1 MRVCSITEGNRSTA
15 PLVVGLS
22 TFDGVHRAHR
32 AMVAELRRLA
42 KERDAEVG
50 ALVVDGG
57 THYRARM
64 LTSLE
69 HRLELLEATGDIDTA
84 WVIPETVHEHPDVVV
99 GEALDAVRPAV
110 LGVSGL
116 LRLGRAEV
124 LSLDEIAAACRQ
136 RNVELWPLDHVLPGR
151 EDAAE
156 RLYTTRNISD
166 LLFDG
171 HVAVAARLLGRLFEM
186 RGEVVHGDHRG
197 ATIGVPTAN
206 LNVYSTLLI
215 PQEGVYAGVAVLE
228 DGSAYPAAISL
239 GRRSTFYEDGWEL
252 LEAHL
257 LGFDGDLYGSRLR
270 VLFTEHLRKQVRFNG
285 VDELV
290 GQLRI
295 DIALVHELDP
305 LARYDISLAW

>member
-1 MRVCSITEGNRSTA
+1 MRVGSITDGNRSTT
-15 PLVVGLS
+15 PLVAGLS
-22 TFDGVHRAHR
+22 AFDGVHRAHR
-32 AMVAELRRLA
+32 AMLAELRRLA
-42 KERDAEVG
+42 KERSAEVA
-50 ALVVDGG
+50 ALVIEGG
-57 THYRARM
+57 VHYRARM

-69 HRLELLEATGDIDTA
+69 HRLELLEATGEVDA
-84 WVIPETVHEHPDVVV
+84 VWVIPERVHENPAVVL
-99 GEALDAVRPAV
+99 GEALDAVHPEI

-116 LRLGRAEV
+116 LRLGRGDV
-124 LSLDEIAAACRQ
+124 LTLDDIAAACRD
-136 RNVELWPLDHVLPGR
+136 RAVELWPLDHVLPGR

-197 ATIGVPTAN
+197 ATLGVPTAN
-206 LNVYSTLLI
+206 INVFSTMLI
-215 PQEGVYAGVAVLE
+215 PQEGVYAGVAVLA
-228 DGSAYPAAISL
+228 DGSAFPAAISL

-257 LGFDGDLYGSRLR
+257 LGYDGDLYGTQLR
-270 VLFTEHLRKQVRFNG
+270 VLFTEHLRKQHRFTN
-285 VDELV
+285 VEELV
-290 GQLRI
+290 AQLRI